1 MNQEQWYDAVKS
13 DKKVKFT
20 DEFLTLVNL
29 NCMDLLDSD
38 NALHIPFKNIGRIM
52 TTKEMHLTECKLA
65 EVLLYECNRLEE
77 IIQKDITLKENMKD
91 FSNCASKEVRAAVD
105 TSIKLSNI
113 EKDKKL
119 DLLRCIKWD
128 ERKFGNFEVVKE

>member
-29 NCMDLLDSD
+29 NGMDLLDSD

-91 FSNCASKEVRAAVD
+91 IPSISKEVRVAVD

-119 DLLRCIKWD
+119 DLLRCIQWD

>member
-29 NCMDLLDSD
+29 NGMDK
-38 NALHIPFKNIGRIM
+38 IEPFKCIGSIM

-91 FSNCASKEVRAAVD
+91 VPNISKEVRAAVD

-128 ERKFGNFEVVKE
+128 ERKFGNFEVVKA

>member
-13 DKKVKFT
+13 DKKVRFT
-20 DEFLTLVNL
+20 DEFLTLVTL
-29 NCMDLLDSD
+29 NGMDKYLLLGS
-38 NALHIPFKNIGRIM
+38 KM

-91 FSNCASKEVRAAVD
+91 IPSISKEVRAAVD

-128 ERKFGNFEVVKE
+128 ERKFDNFEVVKA

>member
-13 DKKVKFT
+13 DKKVRFT
-20 DEFLTLVNL
+20 DEFLTLVTL
-29 NCMDLLDSD
+29 NGMDKYLLLGS
-38 NALHIPFKNIGRIM
+38 KM

-65 EVLLYECNRLEE
+65 EVLLYECNILEE

-91 FSNCASKEVRAAVD
+91 IPSISKEVRAAVD

-128 ERKFGNFEVVKE
+128 ERKFDNFEVVKA

>member
-1 MNQEQWYDAVKS
+1 MNQEQWYDAIKS

-20 DEFLTLVNL
+20 DEFLTLVTL
-29 NCMDLLDSD
+29 NGMDKYLLLGS
-38 NALHIPFKNIGRIM
+38 KM

-65 EVLLYECNRLEE
+65 EVLLYECNILEE

-91 FSNCASKEVRAAVD
+91 IPSISKEVRAAVD

-128 ERKFGNFEVVKE
+128 ERKFDNFEVVKA

>member
-1 MNQEQWYDAVKS
+1 MNQEQWYDAIKS

-20 DEFLTLVNL
+20 DEFLTLVTL
-29 NCMDLLDSD
+29 NGMDKYLLLGS
-38 NALHIPFKNIGRIM
+38 KM

-65 EVLLYECNRLEE
+65 EVLLYECNILEE

-91 FSNCASKEVRAAVD
+91 IPSISKEVRAAVD

-128 ERKFGNFEVVKE
+128 ERKFGNFEVVKA

>member
-1 MNQEQWYDAVKS
+1 MNQEQWYDAIKS
-13 DKKVKFT
+13 DKKVRFT
-20 DEFLTLVNL
+20 DEFLTLVTL
-29 NCMDLLDSD
+29 NGMDKYLLLGS
-38 NALHIPFKNIGRIM
+38 KM

-65 EVLLYECNRLEE
+65 EVLLYECNILEE

-91 FSNCASKEVRAAVD
+91 IPSISKEVRAAVD

-128 ERKFGNFEVVKE
+128 ERKFGNFEVVKA